1 MLRRAA
7 LLTLLSIAP
16 PCVAQS
22 FDPDDY
28 PVARAAPV
36 LLVIEQERVFAESA
50 FGKEIIALNEA
61 EDAALR
67 REGLALDKQFE
78 EEEQALTARRAEL
91 TPEAFRAEADAFD
104 QKVVETRQAQ
114 EERGAALVQRAERRR
129 REFLRQIGPVLL
141 EILEESGAAAVI
153 EQRALLISKQDLNI
167 TDEVIKRLDAVY
179 AAQPGLTG
187 TPADPIAPT
196 DEPEADQE

>member
-7 LLTLLSIAP
+7 LLTLLSVAS
-16 PCVAQS
+16 PCAAQS

-28 PVARAAPV
+28 PIARAAPV
-36 LLVIEQERVFAESA
+36 LLVIEQERVFTESA

-78 EEEQALTARRAEL
+78 EEEQALTVRRAEL

-114 EERGAALVQRAERRR
+114 EERGAALVQRAEQRR
-129 REFLRQIGPVLL
+129 REFLRRIGPVLL

-179 AAQPGLTG
+179 AAQQGLTG
-187 TPADPIAPT
+187 TPADPIVPT

>member
-7 LLTLLSIAP
+7 LLTLLSVAS

-114 EERGAALVQRAERRR
+114 EERGAALVQRAEQRR

-141 EILEESGAAAVI
+141 EILGESGAVAVI

-179 AAQPGLTG
+179 AAQQGLTG
-187 TPADPIAPT
+187 APADPIVPT
-196 DEPEADQE
+196 DDSEADQE